1 MVLAALLHD
10 IGKFQQRAGL
20 SIRHAECG
28 ADFCR
33 SMGLP
38 SEVCELV
45 AAHHDTPSTPLQR
58 YLVRADHI
66 SASERSPRE
75 DRGEPRADPL
85 VSVFSYDGCRGFHYP
100 AALALE
106 RECIFPSS
114 TPHPKGQTSLQPQYK
129 GLWSAFRDEFMS
141 LKDRGLIDDDLRRT
155 ADQLYCLLA
164 KYTSFI
170 PSATYVHTP
179 DIALFDHLRTAAAI
193 ARCLY
198 ETKGEEEFLLVGGDI
213 SGIQRF
219 IYSVLDE
226 HATKQLRGRSLYL
239 SLLADAAAKHILRA
253 LDLPLCNLLYLGG
266 GGFRLLVPSTPNTR
280 AKLDACRRSIAR
292 AVYDVHQTDLY
303 VAVEWVPWVPSGT
316 DEKDPMGY
324 VSANE
329 RLIEL
334 LNRKKRTRKL
344 SELLDDGSLFEPRD
358 VEHRVCV
365 LCGRRPATELCEVCE
380 RFYTLAKDL
389 VHARYLVELW
399 LDRPRDD
406 DVFSKLGFEF
416 HLLSTLDEVHGMK
429 GERLMVRTLN
439 TCDWPKL
446 GALDYPS
453 PIVLD
458 TVFMANTVARRDGG
472 IMSLDDMV
480 KGAENEG
487 IDTWAALRM
496 DVDDLGKKFEGSPSR
511 VSTMSRMLSLFFGGW
526 VNEVCRKYGRVYVVY
541 SGGDD
546 VFVVGR
552 WNEVLDIA
560 RTIRNDL
567 EEFTCSNPEWSI
579 SAGIFISPDT
589 KYPVRRGAVEAGKL
603 LDASKDN
610 KLEADKQVVKRKDSI
625 TLLNTTCFW
634 DEYLGKVLPLVE
646 DIEGKVA
653 GIASKAFVHR
663 LYAIHDVYRRYSSA
677 MEKVDDRYGR
687 WGWLLAY
694 VLAREPW
701 LRGSERSMLERQII
715 EAIKHLRLIARMVE
729 LRTRGD

>member
-1 MVLAALLHD
+1 M
-10 IGKFQQRAGL
+10 
-20 SIRHAECG
+20 RHAECG

-33 SMGLP
+33 TVGFS

-45 AAHHDTPSTPLQR
+45 ATHHDTPTTPLQR
-58 YLVRADHI
+58 YLVRADHL
-66 SASERSPRE
+66 SASERSPRD

-85 VSVFSYDGCRGFHYP
+85 VSVFSHDGRRGFYYP
-100 AALALE
+100 AVLALDH
-106 RECIFPSS
+106 IFPST
-114 TPHPKGQTSLQPQYK
+114 TPHPKGQSTLQPQYEQ
-129 GLWSAFRDEFMS
+129 LWNAFVQEFDD
-141 LKDRGLIDDDLRRT
+141 LKERGLIGDDLRRT
-155 ADQLYCLLA
+155 ADQIYCLLA

-170 PSATYVHTP
+170 PSATYMHTP
-179 DIALFDHLRTAAAI
+179 NIALFDHLRTTAAI

-198 ETKGEEEFLLVGGDI
+198 ETKGDDEFLLVGGDI

-226 HATKQLRGRSLYL
+226 HATRQLRGRSLYL
-239 SLLADAAAKHILRA
+239 SLLTEAAAKHILRA

-266 GGFRLLVPSTPNTR
+266 GGFRLLAPSTPTIHE
-280 AKLDACRRSIAR
+280 KLEECRRSIAR
-292 AVYDVHQTDLY
+292 AVYDVHQTELY
-303 VAVEWVPWVPSGT
+303 VAVEWVPWIPSSAEQRAGT
-316 DEKDPMGY
+316 EDEEKDHTGY
-324 VSANE
+324 IDANE
-329 RLIEL
+329 RLIEQL
-334 LNRKKRTRKL
+334 SRKKRTRKL

-358 VEHRVCV
+358 VGQNGQKVCV
-365 LCGRRPATELCEVCE
+365 LCGRRSATELCEVCE
-380 RFYTLAKDL
+380 RFSTLAKDL

-399 LDRPRDD
+399 LDRPRDG

-416 HLLSTLDEVHGMK
+416 HLLSTLDEVRDMR

-439 TCDWPKL
+439 SCDWPKL
-446 GALDYPS
+446 NALECPS

-458 TVFMANTVARRDGG
+458 TVFMANTVARRDGE

-480 KGAENEG
+480 KRTKGAESEG

-496 DVDDLGKKFEGSPSR
+496 DVDNLGRKFEGPPSR

-560 RTIRNDL
+560 RTIRDDL
-567 EEFTCSNPEWSI
+567 GEFTCFNPEWSI
-579 SAGIFISPDT
+579 SAGIFISPDA
-589 KYPVRRGAVEAGKL
+589 KYPVRRGALEAGEL
-603 LDASKDN
+603 LEISKHNELRDDG
-610 KLEADKQVVKRKDSI
+610 KVVKEKDSI

-646 DIEGKVA
+646 EVEGKVG
-653 GIASKAFVHR
+653 GIAAKAFVHR
-663 LYAIHDVYRRYSSA
+663 LYAIHDVYRRFSA
-677 MEKVDDRYGR
+677 TMDNVDDRYGR

-701 LRGSERSMLERQII
+701 LRGSERSKLENQII
-715 EAIKHLRLIARMVE
+715 EAIRHLRLVARLVE